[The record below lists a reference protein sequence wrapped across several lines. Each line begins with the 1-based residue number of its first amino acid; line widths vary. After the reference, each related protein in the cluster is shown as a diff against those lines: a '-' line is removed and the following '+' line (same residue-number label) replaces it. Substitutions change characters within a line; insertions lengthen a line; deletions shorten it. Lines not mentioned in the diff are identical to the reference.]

1 MTEENACGCEVR
13 FDPDVDMNDAG
24 CLCPTTDIVSVIGR
38 KYSLLLLS
46 LIADRGVARFNE
58 IKSELGEISSSTLS
72 IRLAELE
79 EAGLI
84 ERRTF
89 AEIPPRVEY
98 SLTGEGVTL
107 RRGLLSLM
115 RAASRKRSKAG
126 S

>member
-13 FDPDVDMNDAG
+13 FDAVDAG

-58 IKSELGEISSSTLS
+58 IKNDLGEISSSTLS

-89 AEIPPRVEY
+89 AELPPRVEY
-98 SLTGEGVTL
+98 SLTGAGLRL
-107 RRGLLSLM
+107 RRSLLSLARSAM
-115 RAASRKRSKAG
+115 RKKSKAG
-126 S
+126 L

>member
-1 MTEENACGCEVR
+1 MTEEHACGCEVR
-13 FDPDVDMNDAG
+13 PVADGVDEGG
-24 CLCPTTDIVSVIGR
+24 CLCPTADIVSVIGR

-46 LIADRGVARFNE
+46 LIADRGAARFNE

-72 IRLAELE
+72 IRLIELE

-84 ERRTF
+84 KRRTF

-98 SLTGEGVTL
+98 SLIGEGEKL
-107 RRGLLSLM
+107 RRGLLSLA
-115 RAASRKRSKAG
+115 RSALRKRSKAG

>member
-1 MTEENACGCEVR
+1 MTEENACGCEFH
-13 FDPDVDMNDAG
+13 FDPADGG
-24 CLCPTTDIVSVIGR
+24 CLCPTTDIVNVIGR

-72 IRLAELE
+72 IRLTELE

-84 ERRTF
+84 ERRSF
-89 AEIPPRVEY
+89 AELPPRVEY

-107 RRGLLSLM
+107 RRGLLTLT
-115 RAASRKRSKAG
+115 RTASRKRSKAG